1 MKSLFWTRLVPLLV
15 LIKLLAGL
23 VAYFATFRHFDTLEG
38 DSAFPYVLH
47 LLFTLPFAAAGLLLM
62 RGGREDERAV
72 ALGGFFLTAST
83 AYCNRPLRML
93 AQMGGPDVGFAAMV
107 IDAFELDAFM
117 AFYLW
122 VFVRDFPDQTISP
135 WSRRITDS
143 AIRVSVVVGVLFFF
157 LNLLQ
162 LAVKLSVT
170 GPGWW
175 EALRQFVPQRGGG
188 LYYGLVMPL
197 AAAAFPFMWWK
208 ARSCEE
214 PDRRRVR
221 LFLESLV
228 IGFTPLIL
236 IALAGMI
243 WREGYTAFRL
253 EHPDWARALVLGGG
267 IFALAVPALMTYA
280 VLVHRVLGVK
290 LIARRALRYALARYS
305 AMALGTVPLIA
316 VIGYLYYHREESLQS
331 LLSGRR
337 FLLLLSASAV
347 GWLALRYR
355 GALLEAVDRR
365 FFREQYDARQILTR
379 LVERIR
385 ATNDVASLASLLARE
400 IDLALH
406 LEEIS
411 LLVLDPRSGALGD
424 PSKRFRR
431 LDSSSELVNL
441 VSSTS
446 DPVSTDLEDP
456 RSPLATLPEQDRH
469 WLVDSGFKLLVPILA
484 RDGSLLGVLG
494 LGAKK
499 SGLPFLREDR
509 QLLHAVA
516 SNAAWVI
523 ELAQLHSTG
532 PRRIPRGTD
541 LEEIDSTLPAAD
553 LAKECSNCGRL
564 YPSYTVFCNQ
574 CSRRLEPS
582 HVPYVLPG
590 KFRFERRIGSGGM
603 GVVYRGADLALGRPV
618 AVKTLRRVSPED
630 AMRLRREARTA
641 AAVSHRHLAP
651 VYGMETWHGTP
662 MLVLELLEGGTLAQR
677 IEKGPLSPLET
688 VDLGIAMAEAL
699 AQLHASD
706 ILHRDIK
713 PSNIGYTRDNVPKLM
728 DFGIARVAFDL
739 RRDQILGS
747 LAVEDDLLPPTGVWN
762 QSPSSISLSKQLVGT
777 LSYLSP
783 EALNGETPDASF
795 DLWGLSIVLYECM
808 LGRKVFTGADAKQI
822 MTRIKLGRVPEPGQV
837 LPDCDEA
844 LGELFRLAL
853 HKTPSRRPS
862 TALEL
867 KQRLETVR
875 ERLRLVPLP
884 DPPRRG
890 RPHPDSSLR

>member
-1 MKSLFWTRLVPLLV
+1 MKAFFWTRLVPLLA
-15 LIKLLAGL
+15 LIKLSAGL
-23 VAYFATFRHFDTLEG
+23 VAYFATFRQFGALGG
-38 DSAFPYVLH
+38 DPAFPYVFH
-47 LLFTLPFAAAGLLLM
+47 LLQSFAFAAAGLLLI
-62 RGGREDERAV
+62 RGGRQDERAV
-72 ALGGFFLTAST
+72 ALGGFFLTAGT
-83 AYCNRPLRML
+83 AFCNRPLRLL
-93 AQMGGPDVGFAAMV
+93 AQMGSPDTSIAATV

-117 AFYLW
+117 ALYLW
-122 VFVRDFPDQTISP
+122 VFVRDFPEQRISP
-135 WSRRITDS
+135 WNRRITDS
-143 AIRVSVVVGVLFFF
+143 AIRVSAVVGVLFFS

-162 LAVKLSVT
+162 LLVRLSVS

-175 EALRQFVPQRGGG
+175 EVLRQFVPQRGGG
-188 LYYGLVMPL
+188 WYYGVVMPL
-197 AAAAFPFMWWK
+197 TAAAFPFLWWK

-214 PDRRRVR
+214 ADRRRVR
-221 LFLESLV
+221 LFLDSLI
-228 IGFTPLIL
+228 IGFAPLIL
-236 IALAGMI
+236 LTFVGMI
-243 WREGYTAFRL
+243 WEGYKPFRL
-253 EHPDWARALVLGGG
+253 AHPERARVLILVAGL
-267 IFALAVPALMTYA
+267 FSLAVPALITYA
-280 VLVHRVLGVK
+280 VLVHRVLDVR
-290 LIARRALRYALARYS
+290 LIARRALRYTLARYS
-305 AMALGTVPLIA
+305 AIALGTVPLIA
-316 VIGYLYYHREESLQS
+316 VAAYLYHHRDESLAT

-337 FLLLLSASAV
+337 LLLLLSASAV
-347 GWLALRYR
+347 GWLAFRYR
-355 GALLEAVDRR
+355 NALLEAVDRR
-365 FFREQYDARQILTR
+365 FFREQYDARQILTL

-385 ATNDVASLASLLARE
+385 ATSDVASLASLFARE

-406 LEEIS
+406 LEGIS
-411 LLVLDPRSGALGD
+411 LLVLDPKSGMLGD
-424 PSKRFRR
+424 PRKRAHR
-431 LDSSSELVNL
+431 LDSSSELLAL

-456 RSPLATLPEQDRH
+456 RSPLGKLPEQDRH
-469 WLVDSGFKLLVPILA
+469 WLVDNGFKLLVPILA

-516 SNAAWVI
+516 SSAAWVL

-532 PRRIPRGTD
+532 SRRVSRKAD
-541 LEEIDSTLPAAD
+541 LEEIESTLPAAD

-603 GVVYRGADLALGRPV
+603 GVVYRGVDLALGRAV

-641 AAVSHRHLAP
+641 AAVSHRNLAP
-651 VYGMETWHGTP
+651 VYGMETWQGTP

-677 IEKGPLSPLET
+677 IEKGKLSPLET
-688 VDLGIAMAEAL
+688 VELGIAMAEAL

-739 RRDQILGS
+739 RRDQLLGS
-747 LAVEDDLLPPTGVWN
+747 FAAEDDLLPPTGVWN

-795 DLWGLSIVLYECM
+795 DLWSLAIVLYECL

-822 MTRIKLGRVPEPGQV
+822 MARIKIGRVPEPGQV

-875 ERLRLVPLP
+875 LRLAA
-884 DPPRRG
+884 
-890 RPHPDSSLR
+890 